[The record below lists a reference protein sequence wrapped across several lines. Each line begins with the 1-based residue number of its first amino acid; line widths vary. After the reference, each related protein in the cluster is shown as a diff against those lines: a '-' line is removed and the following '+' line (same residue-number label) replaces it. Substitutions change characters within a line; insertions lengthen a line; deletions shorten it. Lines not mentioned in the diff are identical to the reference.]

1 MFSTSRLELLDVTV
15 IAVYFGAILAAGL
28 LFRNRI
34 GGTND
39 YFAAGGNMLWWMA
52 GFSALTSELSVW
64 GFTGAAGRYSSEGL
78 LLLYA
83 NFVSYLTLPLLF
95 WLGPRFRRLRV
106 TTGLESVGLRFGST
120 TETFY
125 SLLVIPLGVW
135 SGAMGIH
142 VTAVF
147 FSAAT
152 GVDKNLIVLVVG
164 GFIVIVSALG
174 GIWAI
179 STSDLFQGMLT
190 LFMMIVLLLLVA
202 SHPSVAA
209 AGGFWKSMP
218 RDLLN
223 PFSHTTPFTVVTWVS
238 AMTAVTLLGRLSVM
252 HDGAKFIIARSEVDC
267 RRMVGVFLVI
277 GLFMTPLIAFPS
289 ILASTVLGPELL
301 GQAETSS
308 EGVIAHLASA
318 ILPAGL
324 MGLMLAAIVA
334 AAMNSMDQTL
344 NRNAGF
350 FVTSIYQRFFRPE
363 TTTVESIRV
372 SRIATVVSGSISMV
386 IALILNA
393 NRESGLF
400 DFVLRA
406 NSLLTI
412 PLMVPIALGIVF
424 RKAPSWAGWGG
435 ALVCT
440 AVAWLSDA
448 FVSAPGILSFAGIEA
463 VGPRDLVDLKLAV
476 QIFLTL
482 IAGLLVFGV
491 GHLSERSRR
500 WTAASSVG
508 APFWSRWNDPVLSEG
523 SAETDRLQRV
533 NAGRILFGFGLA
545 IACLLPFLK
554 LGRESIWV
562 LGLVLCF
569 AVPGAILLR
578 NRKPNVG

>member
-15 IAVYFGAILAAGL
+15 IAVYFGAILTAGL

-34 GGTND
+34 GGAND

-106 TTGLESVGLRFGST
+106 TTALEAVGLRFGSR

-190 LFMMIVLLLLVA
+190 VFMMIVLLMLVA
-202 SHPSVAA
+202 SHPSVEA
-209 AGGFWKSMP
+209 AGGFWKSIP
-218 RDLLN
+218 RDLLD

-252 HDGAKFIIARSEVDC
+252 HDGAKFIISRSEVDC

-289 ILASTVLGPELL
+289 VLASTILGPESL
-301 GQAETSS
+301 GRAETSS

-318 ILPAGL
+318 VLPAGL

-350 FVTSIYQRFFRPE
+350 FVTSIYQKFFRPE
-363 TTTVESIRV
+363 TTAVESIRV

-412 PLMVPIALGIVF
+412 PLMIPVALGVVF
-424 RKAPSWAGWGG
+424 RKAPSWTGWGG

-448 FVSAPGILSFAGIEA
+448 FISAPGILAFAGVVG

-491 GHLSERSRR
+491 GHLWEHSRK
-500 WTAASSVG
+500 WNAAGSVG

-554 LGRESIWV
+554 LGRESLWV

-578 NRKPNVG
+578 NRKQNVG